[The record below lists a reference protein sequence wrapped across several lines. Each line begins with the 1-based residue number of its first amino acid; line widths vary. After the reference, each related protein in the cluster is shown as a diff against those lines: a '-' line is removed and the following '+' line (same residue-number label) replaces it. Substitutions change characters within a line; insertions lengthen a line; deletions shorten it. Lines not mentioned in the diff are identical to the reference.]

1 MCRQLVKF
9 RMILNAIMCGEC
21 LEVIESCMLVSV
33 GEQAPGPKKSERIV
47 EGNELKRTVLD

>member
-1 MCRQLVKF
+1 MCMQLVKF